1 MLRPYTTPRRRRGAS
16 ALPSRPNVLFMI
28 ADDHR
33 HDAAHALGDSVV
45 QTPTIDAL
53 AARGVVF
60 GRHHTQG
67 GLTGAVCIPSRA
79 QVLTGM
85 GPFRSV
91 TSTEVD
97 VSARLMELDP
107 AHPT

>member
-1 MLRPYTTPRRRRGAS
+1 
-16 ALPSRPNVLFMI
+16 MI

-33 HDAAHALGDSVV
+33 HDAAHALGNPLV

-79 QVLTGM
+79 EVLTGM
-85 GPFRSV
+85 GPFQSV
-91 TSTEVD
+91 TSQTVE
-97 VSARLMELDP
+97 STARLMELDP
-107 AHPT
+107 AHPTLPQVLREAGYHTHAVG